1 MLGYLERASAWPAL
15 HSCFRRLAVTPR
27 RECGMKGT
35 MNTLRRS
42 LLALVCFA
50 CFCTSALGSG
60 LVQVTLIGNIDQG
73 QGSVVAL
80 KVNSGSH
87 SLDFS
92 GMVGEDTT
100 VGDLASLF
108 ELKLKRNGFSVTR
121 GDSVAQR
128 GPVSLFIDN
137 VEFISVRMGAG
148 VIATVTSSEELPTL
162 FRVLPPRIKS
172 KSGGGSLRTYVT
184 MKSEVKDQ
192 EPSLE
197 IKGIDVDLPARGG
210 TSDDVATELSR
221 KGLHEGVTST
231 KLADG
236 GWKAKG
242 TESGAKAIAMSVRLY
257 SDVDWGIEMTLA
269 PLVGAR

>member
-1 MLGYLERASAWPAL
+1 
-15 HSCFRRLAVTPR
+15 
-27 RECGMKGT
+27 
-35 MNTLRRS
+35 MNKLLQS
-42 LLALVCFA
+42 LLALVCIA
-50 CFCTSALGSG
+50 SFCSSAMGSG
-60 LVQVTLIGNIDQG
+60 LVQVSLSGKIDQD
-73 QGSVVAL
+73 QGSIVAL
-80 KVNSGSH
+80 QVNSGSH

-92 GMVGEDTT
+92 GMVGEGTT
-100 VGDLASLF
+100 VGDLAALF
-108 ELKLKRNGFSVTR
+108 ELKLKRSGFSVTR

-148 VIATVTSSEELPTL
+148 VTATVTSTEELPTS

-172 KSGGGSLRTYVT
+172 KSGGGSLQTYVT
-184 MKSEVKDQ
+184 MKSEAKGQ

-197 IKGIDVDLPARGG
+197 IKEIAVDLPARGG
-210 TSDDVATELSR
+210 ASGDVATELSR

-231 KLADG
+231 KLQSG
-236 GWKAKG
+236 GWKATG